1 MTGQAKV
8 GMGYSGYSLGDML
21 RTLAGL
27 IGRGAELVI
36 FYAAAAVAI
45 LLLLRWLTDV
55 LNTNPFGRLTYY
67 LRKPT
72 NDLFYYVRSSQFY
85 FPLKK
90 ALKFDPTYLMVLIAV
105 AIVLYVALSI
115 IGYLTTVLYNL
126 GVSLNSLR
134 DGYVASG
141 IYTLIGTT
149 LLAVI
154 FFLMTLMTI
163 VFINWI
169 SGRFNRA
176 AYWSMNRISPLLR
189 IFEFGG
195 ALAGFSF
202 VILWFVLLF
211 AASAVRVVF
220 LRS

>member
-1 MTGQAKV
+1 MTGQAKID
-8 GMGYSGYSLGDML
+8 MGLSLGGML
-21 RTLAGL
+21 NTLAIWISEIARLL
-27 IGRGAELVI
+27 INITVGALV
-36 FYAAAAVAI
+36 V
-45 LLLLRWLTDV
+45 LLLLRWLSDA
-55 LNTNPFGRLTYY
+55 LGSNPFGRLSYY

-72 NDLFYYVRSSQFY
+72 NDLVYYVRSSQFY
-85 FPLKK
+85 FPLKQ
-90 ALKFDPTYLMVLIAV
+90 ALKFDPTYLMVLIAM
-105 AIVLYVALSI
+105 AIVWYVALSI
-115 IGYLTTVLYNL
+115 ITYFTIVLDKL
-126 GVSLNSLR
+126 GLSLNLLAA
-134 DGYVASG
+134 GYVTRG
-141 IYTLIGTT
+141 VYTLIGTA

-220 LRS
+220 FGV

>member
-1 MTGQAKV
+1 
-8 GMGYSGYSLGDML
+8 MGLSLGDML
-21 RTLAGL
+21 IILAGWISL
-27 IGRGAELVI
+27 IMGYLINITVGAVVI
-36 FYAAAAVAI
+36 FLA
-45 LLLLRWLTDV
+45 LRWLNDV
-55 LNTNPFGRLTYY
+55 LGANPFGRLSYY

-72 NDLFYYVRSSQFY
+72 NDLVYYVRSSQFY
-85 FPLKK
+85 FPLKQ
-90 ALKFDPTYLMVLIAV
+90 ALRFDPTYLLVLIAV
-105 AIVLYVALSI
+105 AIVWYVALSI
-115 IGYLTTVLYNL
+115 IGYLNTVLGGL
-126 GVSLNSLR
+126 GGSLNLLAA
-134 DGYVASG
+134 GNVARG
-141 IYTLIGTT
+141 VYTLIGTS

-176 AYWSMNRISPLLR
+176 AYWSMHRISPLLR

-202 VILWFVLLF
+202 LILWLVLSL

-220 LRS
+220 FGP

>member
-1 MTGQAKV
+1 
-8 GMGYSGYSLGDML
+8 MGISLGDML
-21 RTLAGL
+21 IILADWISRIARLL
-27 IGRGAELVI
+27 INITVGAVVI
-36 FYAAAAVAI
+36 FLA
-45 LLLLRWLTDV
+45 LRWLNDV
-55 LNTNPFGRLTYY
+55 LGANPFGRLSYY

-72 NDLFYYVRSSQFY
+72 NDLVYYVRSSQFY
-85 FPLKK
+85 FPLKQ
-90 ALKFDPTYLMVLIAV
+90 ALRFDPTYLLVLIAV
-105 AIVLYVALSI
+105 AIVWYVALSI
-115 IGYLTTVLYNL
+115 IGYLNTVLGGL
-126 GVSLNSLR
+126 GGSLNLLAAGNVTR
-134 DGYVASG
+134 GV
-141 IYTLIGTT
+141 YTLIGTS

-176 AYWSMNRISPLLR
+176 AYWSMHRISPLLR

-202 VILWFVLLF
+202 LILWLVLSL
-211 AASAVRVVF
+211 AASAVSAVF

>member
-1 MTGQAKV
+1 
-8 GMGYSGYSLGDML
+8 MGFSLGDML
-21 RTLAGL
+21 NTLAIWISQIARLL
-27 IGRGAELVI
+27 INITVGV
-36 FYAAAAVAI
+36 VVI
-45 LLLLRWLTDV
+45 LLILRWVTDA
-55 LNTNPFGRLTYY
+55 LGANPFGRLSYY

-72 NDLFYYVRSSQFY
+72 NDLIYYVRSSQFY
-85 FPLKK
+85 FPLKQ

-105 AIVLYVALSI
+105 AIVWYVALSI
-115 IGYLTTVLYNL
+115 IAYLTIVLEKL
-126 GVSLNSLR
+126 GLSLNLLAA
-134 DGYVASG
+134 GYVTRG
-141 IYTLIGTT
+141 VYTLIGTS

-154 FFLMTLMTI
+154 FFLMTLMTV

-202 VILWFVLLF
+202 VILWIVLSL
-211 AASAVRVVF
+211 AANAVSAVF
-220 LRS
+220 FGA